1 MSLFYEDK
9 RKAAGELSKLEDLWP
24 YFILLIKQEL
34 LRRMEQRCHIKAR
47 EDLNFRSCELLEI
60 VFLFAYILFNI
71 NFVSSQRSL

>member
-1 MSLFYEDK
+1 
-9 RKAAGELSKLEDLWP
+9 
-24 YFILLIKQEL
+24 
-34 LRRMEQRCHIKAR
+34 MEQRCHIKAR